1 MCKAWQSVEKVGERE
16 GRSQR
21 LQLGYLVSYDN
32 KQQGDSLG
40 ENQPNYQLC
49 PHYLDLI
56 EWCNYNDF
64 LPNLHLEVFSEGPKS
79 QRKSKSPQR
88 DGKKRVSALSKEVCG
103 IYGGQESLEAKS
115 LAGDTTNGD
124 ILLQIRGNT
133 PSSPLSIAHSL
144 CSIQFFSKSVTLWE
158 FRKDKMSDFS

>member
-1 MCKAWQSVEKVGERE
+1 MCKAWQSVEKVGGRE
-16 GRSQR
+16 VRRGCSLW
-21 LQLGYLVSYDN
+21 LQLAYLVSYDN

-56 EWCNYNDF
+56 ECCNYNDF
-64 LPNLHLEVFSEGPKS
+64 LLNLHLEVLSEGPKS

-88 DGKKRVSALSKEVCG
+88 DGKKRVSALSKEVRG
-103 IYGGQESLEAKS
+103 IDGGQESLEAKS

-124 ILLQIRGNT
+124 ILLQIMGNSPPF
-133 PSSPLSIAHSL
+133 PSLYCSLSLFHL
-144 CSIQFFSKSVTLWE
+144 VF
-158 FRKDKMSDFS
+158 